1 MDARIVM
8 RTVYAVLK
16 DVLVKYVLDAVD
28 ATIPN
33 ALIIHAYA
41 VLRMAVPVS
50 IVIKAAVSA

>member
-1 MDARIVM
+1 M

-28 ATIPN
+28 AIIPN

-41 VLRMAVPVS
+41 VLRMVVPVS
-50 IVIKAAVSA
+50 IANLAAVNA